1 MKKIINPTIVH
12 SATQPTE
19 KADLWIKALPNNQ
32 NTLMIFDNGY
42 ENVDSNLTERL
53 NNEAQARE
61 DADIAEANKRLEE
74 DTKLNNRVDKE
85 ITDRTNADNALNT
98 TLTNKINE
106 EANARTNA
114 DNALSNRITT
124 NLNSINT
131 INSKIPSQA
140 SHTNQLADKEF
151 VNSSIANDAATFQGT
166 FESVNDLPT
175 TNVKKNDYAF
185 IVTVVS
191 GGNPEYKRY
200 KYNGTQWLEE
210 FVLNNSSFTANQW
223 TAINSGISSNWMNDT
238 TQSINEEIQARQD
251 ADNLIWEKLNKMT
264 SQVQE
269 ITWAELKALRDNS
282 NLTSGQF
289 YRITD
294 YQCTTVQSDTRSA
307 GNQFDIIVLA
317 LTNNTL
323 LEQAWAALHSGDTY
337 FANSNLSAWKL
348 WYCLDNDTTRFAWA
362 DSTNGKGVIYRMID
376 EFNND
381 IPYDFKNIQFKH
393 PRNTTEYP
401 YYYYTF
407 ASSTVEANTDLSLST
422 TQNIYLNKILPNIN
436 SSKQYINRIL
446 FIGSNCYG
454 NTFGINCYNS
464 SFLDTC
470 YFNIFGNNCFENSFS
485 SSCVCNTFRNN
496 CSANNF
502 RGGCTNNIF
511 ENYCRS
517 NNLGTGCSYNIFG
530 IDCQNNI
537 FGSYCSHNIF
547 GNRYLTNIL
556 ENGCSYNTF
565 GKNCQCIKFSKNSSG
580 ISNYSYYQHNHFG
593 DGCQYIL
600 FKGEGS
606 ETPNTQV
613 QNYNFAQG
621 LQGTSDAYLTVD
633 GIRNRSYETKVAK
646 NSAGELKIYCEADL
660 VQ

>member
-1 MKKIINPTIVH
+1 MKRIINPTIVH

-19 KADLWIKALPNNQ
+19 KVDLWIKALPNNQ

-85 ITDRTNADNALNT
+85 ITDRTNADS
-98 TLTNKINE
+98 
-106 EANARTNA
+106 
-114 DNALSNRITT
+114 ALSNRITT

-140 SHTNQLADKEF
+140 SSTNQLADKEF

-223 TAINSGISSNWMNDT
+223 TAINSGITDT
-238 TQSINEEIQARQD
+238 WINGINE
-251 ADNLIWEKLNKMT
+251 KLENIIST
-264 SQVQE
+264 TIIE
-269 ITWAELKALRDNS
+269 ITWSELKAKRDAGE
-282 NLTSGQF
+282 LTLGQL

-294 YQCTTVQSDTRSA
+294 YQCTTTESYTRSA
-307 GNQFDIIVLA
+307 GHQFDIIVLA

-323 LEQAWAALHSGDTY
+323 SEQAWAALHSGDTY
-337 FANSNLSAWKL
+337 FANNNLSAWKL
-348 WYCLDNDTTRFAWA
+348 WYCLDNDNTRFAWA
-362 DSTNGKGVIYRMID
+362 DNKSGNVRGVIYKMID

-381 IPYDFKNIQFKH
+381 VPYDFKNIQFKH
-393 PRNTTEYP
+393 PIDTATYS

-407 ASSTVEANTDLSLST
+407 ASENAENNTDYSLSA
-422 TQNIYLNKILPNIN
+422 TQEIYSNKILPYIDVH
-436 SSKQYINRIL
+436 KQFINRIL
-446 FIGSNCYG
+446 FMGSNCCG
-454 NTFGINCYNS
+454 NTFGNDCWKNAFGES
-464 SFLDTC
+464 CFRNTFGD
-470 YFNIFGNNCFENSFS
+470 YFVYNIFGN
-485 SSCVCNTFRNN
+485 
-496 CSANNF
+496 
-502 RGGCTNNIF
+502 
-511 ENYCRS
+511 YCR
-517 NNLGTGCSYNIFG
+517 YNIFG
-530 IDCQNNI
+530 NDCTMNI
-537 FGSYCSHNIF
+537 LKDSCMYNIF
-547 GNRYLTNIL
+547 GNHCIFNDIFVA
-556 ENGCSYNTF
+556 CSYNNF
-565 GKNCQCIKFSKNSSG
+565 GNNCQYIKFSKDSSASSS
-580 ISNYSYYQHNHFG
+580 SNFYQYNHFG
-593 DGCQYIL
+593 DGCQYIV
-600 FKGEGS
+600 FKGADGAS
-606 ETPNTQV
+606 SAAQV

-633 GIRNRSYETKVAK
+633 GVRNRSYETKVAR

>member
-1 MKKIINPTIVH
+1 MKRIINPTIVH

-85 ITDRTNADNALNT
+85 ITDRTNADNT
-98 TLTNKINE
+98 
-106 EANARTNA
+106 
-114 DNALSNRITT
+114 LSNRITT

-140 SHTNQLADKEF
+140 SPTNQLADKEF

-175 TNVKKNDYAF
+175 TNVKNNDYAF
-185 IVTVVS
+185 IVSVTLE
-191 GGNPEYKRY
+191 GNPEYKRY
-200 KYNGTQWLEE
+200 KYNGTQWIEE

-223 TAINSGISSNWMNDT
+223 AAINSGITDNWINDT
-238 TQSINEEIQARQD
+238 T
-251 ADNLIWEKLNKMT
+251 EKLENATT
-264 SQVQE
+264 SIIE
-269 ITWAELKALRDNS
+269 ITWSDLKAKKDAGE
-282 NLTSGQF
+282 LTPNQF
-289 YRITD
+289 YRIID
-294 YQCTTVQSDTRSA
+294 YQCTTVESATRSA

-323 LEQAWAALHSGDTY
+323 SEQAWAALHSGDTY
-337 FANSNLSAWKL
+337 FANNDLSAWKL

-362 DSTNGKGVIYRMID
+362 DNTSGNGRGVIYRMID

-381 IPYDFKNIQFKH
+381 VPYDFKNIKFKH
-393 PRNTTEYP
+393 PINP
-401 YYYYTF
+401 NSSSFYYYTF
-407 ASSTVEANTDLSLST
+407 SDNTGGTDYSLSISYRCFSNT
-422 TQNIYLNKILPNIN
+422 IKECLSGNKKILNHIVFNGNNCYYNSFNVGCLNNYFDYDCNNNFFSIN
-436 SSKQYINRIL
+436 CHDNS
-446 FIGSNCYG
+446 FGGNCYG
-454 NTFGINCYNS
+454 NSFGYTCFYNSFDRNCSNNSFGNRCSFNSFGSNCCYNS
-464 SFLDTC
+464 
-470 YFNIFGNNCFENSFS
+470 FGND
-485 SSCVCNTFRNN
+485 
-496 CSANNF
+496 CSYIKFANNSSTS
-502 RGGCTNNIF
+502 GY
-511 ENYCRS
+511 NYYR
-517 NNLGTGCSYNIFG
+517 
-530 IDCQNNI
+530 
-537 FGSYCSHNIF
+537 
-547 GNRYLTNIL
+547 
-556 ENGCSYNTF
+556 
-565 GKNCQCIKFSKNSSG
+565 
-580 ISNYSYYQHNHFG
+580 HNHFG

-600 FKGEGS
+600 FKGGGVSSTEA
-606 ETPNTQV
+606 QV

-621 LQGTSDAYLTVD
+621 LQGTSSEYLTVD
-633 GIRNRSYETKVAK
+633 GVRGRTYETKVAK

>member
-1 MKKIINPTIVH
+1 MKRIINPTIVH

-19 KADLWIKALPNNQ
+19 KVDLWIKALPNNQ

-85 ITDRTNADNALNT
+85 ITDRTNADS
-98 TLTNKINE
+98 
-106 EANARTNA
+106 
-114 DNALSNRITT
+114 ALSNRITT

-140 SHTNQLADKEF
+140 SSTNQLADKEF

-223 TAINSGISSNWMNDT
+223 TAINSGITDTWIND
-238 TQSINEEIQARQD
+238 INE
-251 ADNLIWEKLNKMT
+251 KLENIIST
-264 SQVQE
+264 TIIE
-269 ITWAELKALRDNS
+269 ITWSELKAKRDAGE
-282 NLTSGQF
+282 LTLGQL

-294 YQCTTVQSDTRSA
+294 YQCTTTESDTRSA
-307 GNQFDIIVLA
+307 GHQFDIIVLA

-323 LEQAWAALHSGDTY
+323 SEQAWAALHSGDTY

-362 DSTNGKGVIYRMID
+362 DNTSGNGRGVIYKMID

-381 IPYDFKNIQFKH
+381 VPYDFKNIQFKH
-393 PRNTTEYP
+393 PIDTATYR

-407 ASSTVEANTDLSLST
+407 ASENAENNTDYSLSA
-422 TQNIYLNKILPNIN
+422 TQKIYSNKILPYIDVH
-436 SSKQYINRIL
+436 KQFINRIL
-446 FIGSNCYG
+446 FIGNNCCG
-454 NTFGINCYNS
+454 NTFGNDCWKNAFGES
-464 SFLDTC
+464 CFHNTFGD
-470 YFNIFGNNCFENSFS
+470 YFIYNIFGN
-485 SSCVCNTFRNN
+485 
-496 CSANNF
+496 
-502 RGGCTNNIF
+502 
-511 ENYCRS
+511 YCR
-517 NNLGTGCSYNIFG
+517 YNIFG
-530 IDCQNNI
+530 NDCTKNI
-537 FGSYCSHNIF
+537 LKDSCMCNIF
-547 GNRYLTNIL
+547 GNHCIFNAIFV
-556 ENGCSYNTF
+556 ECSYNNF
-565 GKNCQCIKFSKNSSG
+565 GNKCQYIKFSEDSSASSG
-580 ISNYSYYQHNHFG
+580 HNFYRHNHFG
-593 DGCQYIL
+593 DGCQYIV
-600 FKGEGS
+600 FKGAAGAS
-606 ETPNTQV
+606 SAAQV
-613 QNYNFAQG
+613 QNYNFAKG

-633 GIRNRSYETKVAK
+633 GVRNRSYETKVAR

>member
-1 MKKIINPTIVH
+1 MKRIINPTIVH

-85 ITDRTNADNALNT
+85 ITDRTNADNAL
-98 TLTNKINE
+98 
-106 EANARTNA
+106 
-114 DNALSNRITT
+114 SNRITT

-140 SHTNQLADKEF
+140 SPTNQLADKEF

-223 TAINSGISSNWMNDT
+223 AAINSGITDNWINDT
-238 TQSINEEIQARQD
+238 T
-251 ADNLIWEKLNKMT
+251 EKLENATT
-264 SQVQE
+264 SIIE
-269 ITWAELKALRDNS
+269 ITWSDLKAKRDAGE
-282 NLTSGQF
+282 LTPSQF

-294 YQCTTVQSDTRSA
+294 YQCTTTESGTRSA
-307 GNQFDIIVLA
+307 GHQFDIIVLA
-317 LTNNTL
+317 LSKNTL
-323 LEQAWAALHSGDTY
+323 SEQAYAALHSGDTY
-337 FANSNLSAWKL
+337 FANNDLSAWKL
-348 WYCLDNDTTRFAWA
+348 WYCLDNDTNRFAWA
-362 DSTNGKGVIYRMID
+362 DNTNGKGVIYRMID

-381 IPYDFKNIQFKH
+381 VPYDFKNIQFKH
-393 PRNTTEYP
+393 PIDTSTYGF
-401 YYYYTF
+401 YYYTF
-407 ASSTVEANTDLSLST
+407 ASGNTVDNIDYSLSA
-422 TQNIYLNKILPNIN
+422 TQNIYSNKILLYIN
-436 SSKQYINRIL
+436 ESKQSINKIL
-446 FIGSNCYG
+446 FIGNNCYSNTFGAGCFNNSFGYNCFLNTFWKKCSG
-454 NTFGINCYNS
+454 NTFGNNCAR
-464 SFLDTC
+464 
-470 YFNIFGNNCFENSFS
+470 NIFGNSCIKNKLDEGCS
-485 SSCVCNTFRNN
+485 SNFLLNN
-496 CSANNF
+496 CS
-502 RGGCTNNIF
+502 
-511 ENYCRS
+511 Y
-517 NNLGTGCSYNIFG
+517 NNLGYDSIYNVFG
-530 IDCQNNI
+530 YRCL
-537 FGSYCSHNIF
+537 Y
-547 GNRYLTNIL
+547 
-556 ENGCSYNTF
+556 
-565 GKNCQCIKFSKNSSG
+565 IKFASNSSSLSG
-580 ISNYSYYQHNHFG
+580 FRYYQYNHFG

-606 ETPNTQV
+606 ASSNAQV

-633 GIRNRSYETKVAK
+633 GVRNRAYETKVAR

>member
-1 MKKIINPTIVH
+1 MKRIINPTIVH

-19 KADLWIKALPNNQ
+19 KVDLWIKALPNNQ

-85 ITDRTNADNALNT
+85 TTDRTNADS
-98 TLTNKINE
+98 
-106 EANARTNA
+106 
-114 DNALSNRITT
+114 ALSNRITT

-140 SHTNQLADKEF
+140 SSTNQLADKEF

-166 FESVNDLPT
+166 FETVNDLPT

-185 IVTVVS
+185 IVSVTS
-191 GGNPEYKRY
+191 EGNPEYKRY
-200 KYNGTQWLEE
+200 KYNGTQWIEE
-210 FVLNNSSFTANQW
+210 FTLNNSSFTANQW
-223 TAINSGISSNWMNDT
+223 AAINSGITDTWINDT
-238 TQSINEEIQARQD
+238 N
-251 ADNLIWEKLNKMT
+251 EKLENIT
-264 SQVQE
+264 STTIIE
-269 ITWAELKALRDNS
+269 ITWSDLKAKRDAGE
-282 NLTSGQF
+282 LTLGQL

-294 YQCTTVQSDTRSA
+294 YQCTTTKSKTRSA
-307 GNQFDIIVLA
+307 GHQFDIIVLA
-317 LTNNTL
+317 LSKNTL
-323 LEQAWAALHSGDTY
+323 SEQAYAALHSGDTY
-337 FANSNLSAWKL
+337 FANNNLSAWKL
-348 WYCLDNDTTRFAWA
+348 WYCLDNDTNRFAWA

-393 PRNTTEYP
+393 PNNTSIYS

-407 ASSTVEANTDLSLST
+407 ASTNAENNTDCSLSISN
-422 TQNIYLNKILPNIN
+422 NIYSNEILPYIYL
-436 SSKQYINRIL
+436 SKQLINRIL
-446 FIGSNCYG
+446 FIGNNCYG
-454 NTFGINCYNS
+454 NTFGTNCYQN
-464 SFLDTC
+464 F
-470 YFNIFGNNCFENSFS
+470 FFGNCS
-485 SSCVCNTFRNN
+485 SNTFGN
-496 CSANNF
+496 
-502 RGGCTNNIF
+502 
-511 ENYCRS
+511 
-517 NNLGTGCSYNIFG
+517 
-530 IDCQNNI
+530 DC
-537 FGSYCSHNIF
+537 Y
-547 GNRYLTNIL
+547 
-556 ENGCSYNTF
+556 YNTF
-565 GKNCQCIKFSKNSSG
+565 GYGCNHNTFGNYCKCIKSSTNSSVTS
-580 ISNYSYYQHNHFG
+580 IFSFYRHNHFG

-600 FKGEGS
+600 FTSAGLAS
-606 ETPNTQV
+606 LDAQV

-633 GIRNRSYETKVAK
+633 GVRNRSYETKVAR

>member
-1 MKKIINPTIVH
+1 MKRIINPTIVH

-19 KADLWIKALPNNQ
+19 KVDLWIKALPNNQ

-61 DADIAEANKRLEE
+61 DADIAETNKRLEE

-85 ITDRTNADNALNT
+85 ITDRTNADS
-98 TLTNKINE
+98 
-106 EANARTNA
+106 
-114 DNALSNRITT
+114 ALSNRITT

-140 SHTNQLADKEF
+140 SSTNQLADKEF

-185 IVTVVS
+185 IVTVIS

-223 TAINSGISSNWMNDT
+223 AAINSGITDT
-238 TQSINEEIQARQD
+238 WIN
-251 ADNLIWEKLNKMT
+251 NTNEKLENIT
-264 SQVQE
+264 STTIIE
-269 ITWAELKALRDNS
+269 ITWSDLKAKRDAGE
-282 NLTSGQF
+282 LTLGQL

-294 YQCTTVQSDTRSA
+294 YQCTTVEPNTRSA
-307 GNQFDIIVLA
+307 GHQFDIIVLA

-323 LEQAWAALHSGDTY
+323 SEQAWAALHSGDTY
-337 FANSNLSAWKL
+337 FANNNLSAWKL
-348 WYCLDNDTTRFAWA
+348 WYCLDNDTTRFDWA

-381 IPYDFKNIQFKH
+381 VPYDFKNIQFY
-393 PRNTTEYP
+393 RQWNSNTSLWSTISVDNTGVP
-401 YYYYTF
+401 CYTF
-407 ASSTVEANTDLSLST
+407 SSEGNSDTTSFTDTSLSKSSIFIYNVDSNVIKSCINSETGENLSLNNICFFGFGCSNNVFDLNCGYST
-422 TQNIYLNKILPNIN
+422 FGKLCSNNTFGNLCSDNTFGNSCIYNIFGSTCMSNTLLNDC
-436 SSKQYINRIL
+436 
-446 FIGSNCYG
+446 SN
-454 NTFGINCYNS
+454 NTFGIGCQYNVLGYNCYNN
-464 SFLDTC
+464 T
-470 YFNIFGNNCFENSFS
+470 FGNNCS
-485 SSCVCNTFRNN
+485 
-496 CSANNF
+496 
-502 RGGCTNNIF
+502 
-511 ENYCRS
+511 
-517 NNLGTGCSYNIFG
+517 
-530 IDCQNNI
+530 D
-537 FGSYCSHNIF
+537 
-547 GNRYLTNIL
+547 
-556 ENGCSYNTF
+556 
-565 GKNCQCIKFSKNSSG
+565 IKFASDRKATTK
-580 ISNYSYYQHNHFG
+580 YTYYRNNHFG
-593 DGCQYIL
+593 NSCEYII
-600 FKGEGS
+600 FTGT
-606 ETPNTQV
+606 ETASSSAQV

-621 LQGTSDAYLTVD
+621 LQGTPNAYLTVD
-633 GIRNRSYETKVAK
+633 GVRNRSYETKVAK

>member
-1 MKKIINPTIVH
+1 MKRIINPTIVH

-106 EANARTNA
+106 EATARTNA

-140 SHTNQLADKEF
+140 SPTNQLADKEF

-223 TAINSGISSNWMNDT
+223 AAINSGISSNWMNDT

-251 ADNLIWEKLNKMT
+251 ADNLIWEKLNKVT
-264 SQVQE
+264 SQIQE

-294 YQCTTVQSDTRSA
+294 YQCTTVQSNTRSA

-323 LEQAWAALHSGDTY
+323 SEQAWAALHSGDTY

-362 DSTNGKGVIYRMID
+362 DNTSGNGRGVVYRMID

-381 IPYDFKNIQFKH
+381 VPYDFKNIQCTDWSGTLSGYF
-393 PRNTTEYP
+393 
-401 YYYYTF
+401 YTF
-407 ASSTVEANTDLSLST
+407 NLTTSSSKDSSLSSDNLVQNNFLGLKRGWKISKIGCT
-422 TQNIYLNKILPNIN
+422 IFIGKNIYDNEFNN
-436 SSKQYINRIL
+436 SI
-446 FIGSNCYG
+446 
-454 NTFGINCYNS
+454 
-464 SFLDTC
+464 
-470 YFNIFGNNCFENSFS
+470 
-485 SSCVCNTFRNN
+485 
-496 CSANNF
+496 
-502 RGGCTNNIF
+502 NNIF
-511 ENYCRS
+511 TKGTVTSNIFRTIVNNKVTNSFYDNTSCEAFNNNIITGSFTNNNINNVFQNNNINAQFNNNNIDGAFRINIVNYAFSQNTIVTACTNS
-517 NNLGTGCSYNIFG
+517 NLGDLNCYYNVFYNCDYIKLQYSGVGGSTNG
-530 IDCQNNI
+530 I
-537 FGSYCSHNIF
+537 
-547 GNRYLTNIL
+547 
-556 ENGCSYNTF
+556 
-565 GKNCQCIKFSKNSSG
+565 
-580 ISNYSYYQHNHFG
+580 
-593 DGCQYIL
+593 
-600 FKGEGS
+600 
-606 ETPNTQV
+606 
-613 QNYNFAQG
+613 QNYIFTSG
-621 LQGTSDAYLTVD
+621 LSGKETSPLIINLDS
-633 GIRNRSYETKVAK
+633 NRTYETKVGL
-646 NSAGELKIYCEADL
+646 NSNGELKQWCEADL